1 MSGRPPCAV
10 EVPDRPVRGAGRRHR
25 VVVVG
30 NAVVDVV
37 LRVPA
42 LPAPGSDVLASSG
55 ALVAG
60 GAVNVAAAAAR
71 QGTPTLYAGAHG
83 TGPLGEVV
91 RAALAVE
98 GVDLALAR
106 SPADTGFDVA
116 ITDDDGERTFLTRHG
131 AEASLRPGDLDAAAP
146 NTRDVVVVSGYLLA
160 HRGPAA
166 TLTGWLGRLP
176 PGATV
181 LFDPGPLLAARSTSG
196 RRWSA
201 LDPAGLDAAL
211 ARADVVTLNAAEA
224 AVLDRG
230 GLAGGVRSLLV
241 RDGPRGATWH
251 RAGRVLDAPAPP
263 VEVVDTNGA
272 GDVHTGVLAAALAA
286 GLEPSDAL
294 ARATVAASV
303 SVTRS
308 GPGGAPGLA
317 ELDAAVARA
326 RARPR

>member
-1 MSGRPPCAV
+1 M
-10 EVPDRPVRGAGRRHR
+10 
-25 VVVVG
+25 VVVG

-42 LPAPGSDVLASSG
+42 VPAPGSDVLASTG

-71 QGTPTLYAGAHG
+71 QGALTLYAGAHG

-91 RAALAVE
+91 RAALVAE

-106 SPADTGFDVA
+106 SGADTGFDVA

-131 AEASLRPGDLDAAAP
+131 AEASLRPGDLDAVV
-146 NTRDVVVVSGYLLA
+146 TERGDVVVVSGYVLA
-160 HRGPAA
+160 HPGPAA
-166 TLTGWLGRLP
+166 MLTGWLAGIDPR
-176 PGATV
+176 ATV
-181 LFDPGPLLAARSTSG
+181 LFDPGPLLAARPPAHRPPVRDRAACSAATDDG
-196 RRWSA
+196 PA
-201 LDPAGLDAAL
+201 LDPAGLAAAL

-224 AVLDRG
+224 AALERS
-230 GLAGGVRSLLV
+230 GLVAGVRSLLV
-241 RDGPRGATWH
+241 RDGARGATWH
-251 RAGRVLDAPAPP
+251 RAGSVLSTPAPP

-272 GDVHTGVLAAALAA
+272 GDTHTGVLAAALAA
-286 GLEPSDAL
+286 GVEPAAALE
-294 ARATVAASV
+294 RATVAAST

-308 GPGGAPGLA
+308 GPGGAPSVD

-326 RARPR
+326 CRGLRRTRCAAR